1 MAPPKSKLQCSAE
14 ELNQRAVNLEG
25 ELTMLR
31 AVAAKASVVQA
42 LVSEKSAFV
51 ASLGSQLALATSELN
66 AAQDTL
72 ASLNAPGDSEGWLWG

>member
-1 MAPPKSKLQCSAE
+1 
-14 ELNQRAVNLEG
+14 
-25 ELTMLR
+25 MLR

-72 ASLNAPGDSEGWLWG
+72 ASLNAPGDSEAKSQAVVEYHAQAEEVAYIYIY